1 MIKSVFQ
8 KISNKISNKIGGI
21 RQTDL
26 NETRPIDKDLSFL
39 DIPMESLPSLS
50 VIIPCYEMKGT
61 GDAHLRRSLNSLA
74 NQSWK
79 NFEVVL
85 TDHSV
90 SDFIFD
96 VVKEFSSRIEINY
109 IRNLEHRGSS
119 CMNANKGIENS
130 KFDYIKFLFQDDFLA
145 HDKSLEYGMK
155 FLVWSKA
162 GWIASACNHRDDKTE
177 KIYWN
182 HFPKI
187 VDGELFNA
195 VNSLG
200 CPSVLYLKKTNVRF
214 DKRLPALMDIEYYEQ
229 VKQIFGNPKLFDDIN
244 VTIGFHEAQVTNN
257 GGSGDKEQVK
267 KELNIVSQKYNKQ
280 LI

>member
-8 KISNKISNKIGGI
+8 KISNKIGGFK
-21 RQTDL
+21 QTDV
-26 NETRPIDKDLSFL
+26 NETRPINKDLSFL

-50 VIIPCYEMKGT
+50 VIIPCYEMKGI
-61 GDAHLRRSLNSLA
+61 GDTHLRRSLNALA

-79 NFEVVL
+79 NFEVVI

-90 SDFIFD
+90 SDLIFD

-109 IRNLEHRGSS
+109 IRNEEHRGSS
-119 CMNANKGIENS
+119 CMNANRGIENS

-162 GWIASACNHRDDKTE
+162 GWVASACNHRDDKTE

-195 VNSLG
+195 LNSLG
-200 CPSVLYLKKTNVRF
+200 CPSVLYFKKTDVRF
-214 DKRLPALMDIEYYEQ
+214 DERLPALMDIDYYEQ
-229 VKQIFGNPKLFDDIN
+229 VKLLFGNPVLFDDIN
-244 VTIGFHEAQVTNN
+244 VTVGIHEAQVTNN
-257 GGSGDKEQVK
+257 GGFGDKEQVK
-267 KELNIVSQKYNKQ
+267 KELNIVFEKYNKQ